1 MIVTA
6 ASSEIKGDFFLMISY
21 FEGGINKP
29 KPKKQIE
36 FSDLID
42 LIKNNPNASVIEQI
56 RMLRQQGNDVYK
68 EIKDTLPYITP
79 NCSVKYRKLKKEVE
93 FETNF
98 ICSSGYI
105 FFDIDDIKDVIQY
118 KKYFI
123 EKYQHLVSLV
133 ASSTSLGGISILFKL
148 KNHPTSKFEYFQV
161 WETIRTT
168 ILKDEKIDINCKD
181 FGRALFVSYDTS
193 LYYNFENEIDIK
205 DYINEANSIS
215 IQQNIVRND
224 PSDISNYKFNKIPIK
239 EVFNKLI
246 LKTCVDVSNPLVEI
260 NPVDYSEVN
269 FHRGIKD
276 GTKHNI
282 YMGMIHT
289 LVYLNPDIQPDYIF
303 QYLLYVNNNFA
314 DPSMDKEKLENLFR
328 FVYESI
334 KSNPDYE
341 FKNIRTKS
349 VHFKSGCSKSGDE
362 KRKIAVELNGVI
374 RKNSSIDKIDLAR
387 QQLEAQ
393 GIKITQKKIAEL
405 SGLSI
410 ATVKRRF
417 KEQLSDLDAI
427 IDEYNTLEL
436 EKEFIH
442 PDCPQWAIN
451 YLRYGTFYLQSA

>member
-1 MIVTA
+1 
-6 ASSEIKGDFFLMISY
+6 MISY
-21 FEGGINKP
+21 FKNGIKDTV
-29 KPKKQIE
+29 PKKQIE
-36 FSDLID
+36 FIELIE
-42 LIKNNPNASVIEQI
+42 LIKNNPNATAIEHI
-56 RMLRQQGNDVYK
+56 RLLRKQGKIEYK
-68 EIKDTLPYITP
+68 KLKDKLPYITP
-79 NCSVKYRKLKKEVE
+79 NCSLKKRKLTTEIDFQE
-93 FETNF
+93 NF
-98 ICSSGYI
+98 ICPSGYI
-105 FFDIDDIKDVIQY
+105 FFDIDGIKDVEEY

-123 EKYQHLVSLV
+123 EKYGHLVSLV
-133 ASSTSLGGISILFKL
+133 ASSTSLGGISTFFKL
-148 KNHPTSKFEYFQV
+148 KNHPASKSEYFQI

-168 ILKDEKIDINCKD
+168 ILKDEKVDLNCKD
-181 FGRALFVSYDTS
+181 FGRALFVSYDTT

-205 DYINEANSIS
+205 DYINEANSNSIS
-215 IQQNIVRND
+215 TQQNIVRND

-246 LKTCVDVSNPLVEI
+246 LKTCVDVSNPIVEI
-260 NPVDYSEVN
+260 NPVDFSEVN

-276 GTKHNI
+276 GTKHRI
-282 YMGMIHT
+282 YPGMIHT

-303 QYLLYVNNNFA
+303 QYLVYVNNNFA
-314 DPSMDKEKLENLFR
+314 DPPMEKDKLENLFR
-328 FVYESI
+328 YVYMSI

-374 RKNSSIDKIDLAR
+374 RKNSSIDKIDVAR
-387 QQLEAQ
+387 QQLETQ

-417 KEQLSDLDAI
+417 KEQPSDLDAI
-427 IDEYNTLEL
+427 IDGYNSLEI
-436 EKEFIH
+436 ENDFIH
-442 PDCPQWAIN
+442 PDCPQWVLN